1 MVIFRMGG
9 QARPSYG
16 WRSAWTLSNWTM
28 PLRDSTL
35 CAQRP
40 REGRNDRR
48 VRVRVLLELPYLLT
62 EIMSTSFAAV
72 VQAARVSS

>member
-1 MVIFRMGG
+1 MVIFRMGDKPVLAMAG
-9 QARPSYG
+9 EAHGRCLMDH
-16 WRSAWTLSNWTM
+16 A
-28 PLRDSTL
+28 LRDSTL
-35 CAQRP
+35 CAPRP
-40 REGRNDRR
+40 REGGNDRR